1 MFTAK
6 PQKNRAAATQYFDEH
21 LSHND
26 YYTQGEAQAGYWI
39 GEATQRLGLKQSAA
53 VGRDAFLRL
62 CDNRHP
68 GTEAQLTQLQLSE
81 RRIFFDFTCSAPKSV
96 SILAVTMDD
105 RRILDA
111 HKAAANAAFKELEAF
126 AGTRVRKDGAMED
139 RTTGELVAAAFRHTS
154 SRALDPQLHT
164 HFTVFNATFDATED
178 RWKALQTSDM
188 FAAIHYGTAVYR
200 NELAKQ
206 LQGFGYSIRHTAHG
220 FEVAGVEPS
229 VIERFSKRAKQ
240 RDLAVAREEKRL
252 NRKLTDDEV
261 SNLVHKSRPKKLK
274 DASEREVRGK
284 QLDELGFFEKRALK
298 KLVAAANG
306 SDWKPSML
314 GEDVKEAL
322 RYAEDHVFS
331 RQSVA
336 PEHAFFTAVLAKAC
350 GQIDL
355 PLFKAAFAQSGA
367 FIRVGHGSQAEVS
380 TRNILKAELR
390 LIRSVNA
397 GVGAITPLFGRFEAP
412 VWLSFDQQAALGHV
426 AMSADRVT
434 GLRGLAGTGK
444 TTTLR
449 ELRDLIGKAGH
460 EGVFLA
466 PTTGAVDVLRDD
478 GFRGAMTLA
487 KLLGDEEEQ
496 RQVTGRSVLV
506 LDEAGAVGTADMQ
519 KLLDLAL
526 NRGARVVLSGDTGQH
541 AAVPRGDALRLI
553 EEHSRYRFATLG
565 EIRRQTKESYR
576 QAVKLAATQDAA
588 GAFRL
593 LQQDGAVVEGLV
605 GADGQLYE
613 RAAAAYLRAVDEG
626 RSALL
631 VSPTWAEIAGVTEV
645 VRERLK
651 ERGDVSG
658 KEQTV
663 RAFDSLSWTDAQKG
677 RAEQFEPGLLVRFV
691 QKTEQFRAGEL
702 AEVVEVKGKTVVLR
716 SAGGKAVA
724 WHPSR
729 SPASF
734 DVGEGRELA
743 VASGDWLLLQ
753 ANAKAGSQTFT
764 NGERVQVKEI
774 VGPGSIIVLKDGR
787 TLPVSY
793 RTFTHGYAVTSHA
806 AQGKTVDEA
815 LFVASSRSFA
825 AVSRESF
832 YVGISRARERVTVFT
847 DDAQTLQK
855 RVQDAHTRKAA
866 LELDGLR
873 EALQK
878 HGLLQAPPTDRREA
892 TGRTQREAKLPQVQG
907 LRPCRGLRPMREQR
921 VSPIQTVQRWARE
934 LRAWLAERLGRGQ
947 REEQAI
953 PLPAERTTTT
963 RQVAPANN
971 QALKNL
977 QAQMRLRRVQ
987 EEMRARQNL
996 GRGRG
1001 HGLGHGHEL

>member
-39 GEATQRLGLKQSAA
+39 GEAAQRLGLTQSSV

-68 GTEAQLTQLQLSE
+68 GTEAQLTQLHLSE
-81 RRIFFDFTCSAPKSV
+81 RRVFFDFTCSAPKSV

-105 RRILDA
+105 RRILAA

-164 HFTVFNATFDATED
+164 HFTVFNATFDHTED

-206 LQGFGYSIRHTAHG
+206 LQDFGYAIRHTAHG

-229 VIERFSKRAKQ
+229 IIERFSKRAKQ
-240 RDLAVAREEKRL
+240 RDLAVAKEEKRL
-252 NRKLTDDEV
+252 NRKLTADEV

-298 KLVAAANG
+298 KLVASANG
-306 SDWKPSML
+306 VAWQPATP
-314 GEDVKEAL
+314 GEAVDPGQAF

-336 PEHAFFTAVLAKAC
+336 REHAFFTAALVKGC
-350 GQIDL
+350 GQLDL
-355 PLFKAAFAQSGA
+355 PELKAAFAKDRA
-367 FIRVGHGSQAEVS
+367 FVRVGQGGKAEVS
-380 TRNILKAELR
+380 TRSILEGELR

-412 VWLSFDQQAALGHV
+412 VWLSFDQQAALVHV
-426 AMSADRVT
+426 ATSPDRVT

-449 ELRDLIGKAGH
+449 ELRELVGKAGH

-466 PTTGAVDVLRDD
+466 PTTGAVDVLHDD

-487 KLLGDEEEQ
+487 KLLGDEAAQ
-496 RQVTGRSVLV
+496 AQVNGRSVLV

-519 KLLDLAL
+519 RLLDLAL

-541 AAVPRGDALRLI
+541 ASVPRGDALRLI

-565 EIRRQTKESYR
+565 EIRRQTKERYR

-605 GADGQLYE
+605 GAEGQLYE

-631 VSPTWAEIAGVTEV
+631 VSPTWIEIAGVTDV
-645 VRERLK
+645 LRERLK

-658 KEQTV
+658 HEATV

-691 QKTEQFRAGEL
+691 KKTEQFRAGEL

-716 SAGGKAVA
+716 GGGGKAVA

-734 DVGEGRELA
+734 DVGKGRELA

-753 ANAKAGSQTFT
+753 ANAKAGTAAFT
-764 NGERVQVKEI
+764 NGERVQVKA
-774 VGPGSIIVLKDGR
+774 VGPDGGITLRDGR
-787 TLPVSY
+787 TLPAAY

-847 DDAQTLQK
+847 DDAQTLQR
-855 RVQDAHTRKAA
+855 RVQNAHTRKAA
-866 LELDGLR
+866 VELDGLR

-878 HGLLQAPPTDRREA
+878 HGLLQAPPSDRGEA
-892 TGRTQREAKLPQVQG
+892 IGRAQREAKLPQVQG
-907 LRPCRGLRPMREQR
+907 LRPCRPMRVQR
-921 VSPIQTVQRWARE
+921 LAPVLAVQRWTRE
-934 LRAWLAERLGRGQ
+934 LRAWLGERLGHGQ
-947 REEQAI
+947 RNDARQVVEKA
-953 PLPAERTTTT
+953 T
-963 RQVAPANN
+963 RQVAPTNN

-1001 HGLGHGHEL
+1001 HGLGHGHDL